1 MSTEIA
7 FVPKIEIEGESD
19 IYVKRGSTVQLKCV
33 ITQSLEEPAYI
44 FWYHDGERVLKYDQ
58 SAIDI
63 RMSRKGTDTTIS
75 TMTIFRTRPEDA
87 GNYTCSP
94 SNLDSA
100 SAYLH
105 VINDMKLNVI
115 NSYDEGS
122 NLQNSTTADDTV
134 IITANLEDQ
143 QLLLDRV
150 NSIRKK
156 YGLKI
161 NILKTKYMV
170 ISRNPPE
177 NPIICIGD
185 DRIKCVKT
193 FKYLGTTINDQS
205 DPQHEIKTRIQM
217 ARQAFVKFRPL
228 LCNQNLN
235 FEIRYRMVKCYI
247 WSILLYGME
256 TWTLKKTSTNKLEA
270 FEIVRNDD
278 VLKRA
283 GVERELFELIKK
295 RKIGYLGHILRGAKY
310 EIPQLILQGKIEG
323 RRGAGRK
330 QLSWLRNIQEW
341 TGIHNTGELCHA
353 AKNRILVMR

>member
-1 MSTEIA
+1 MMELLHRANIDQKEIRIIQNLYWNQMA
-7 FVPKIEIEGESD
+7 KVRIDQDQYTDEFEI
-19 IYVKRGSTVQLKCV
+19 
-33 ITQSLEEPAYI
+33 
-44 FWYHDGERVLKYDQ
+44 
-58 SAIDI
+58 
-63 RMSRKGTDTTIS
+63 RKGVRQGCILSPMLFNLNVENIFAEALEDTELGIKVNG
-75 TMTIFRTRPEDA
+75 IPI
-87 GNYTCSP
+87 
-94 SNLDSA
+94 SNLR
-100 SAYLH
+100 Y
-105 VINDMKLNVI
+105 
-115 NSYDEGS
+115 
-122 NLQNSTTADDTV
+122 ADDTV
-134 IITANLEDQ
+134 IITDKLEDQ

-150 NSIRKK
+150 NSVGKK

-170 ISRNPPE
+170 ISRNSPE
-177 NPIICIGD
+177 KPIICIGD
-185 DRIKCVKT
+185 DRIKRVKT

-205 DPQHEIKTRIQM
+205 DPQQEIKTRIQM

-228 LCNQNLN
+228 LCNQNLH

-256 TWTLKKTSTNKLEA
+256 TWTLKKTSINKLEA
-270 FEIVRNDD
+270 FEMWSLRRMMRIPWVDRVRNDD

-283 GVERELFELIKK
+283 GVERELFKLIKK

-330 QLSWLRNIQEW
+330 QLSWLRNIKEW